1 MRRAF
6 EQAVLEVIVDGV
18 IFQFQ
23 SRGGVSRI
31 YSEILPRMCE
41 QDESLRITLLTR
53 EGRAPLQ
60 PLPAHPLITRRAV
73 PHLDP
78 YLRPWRLWGRYSPA
92 VKRLMNKLW
101 VGDGAGKIWHSTYF
115 TQPDEWRGAQVVTV
129 VDMIYELYPN
139 FFNAPADDQFREQK
153 RRAVSDAEA
162 IICIS
167 ETTSRDV
174 QEYYG
179 VSSDK
184 TFVVPLA
191 HSDTFQPLENGAS
204 GETRPYLLYVGRRA
218 HYKNFDLVLEAYS
231 SWTERDAVDLIV
243 VGDRGWTPDEE
254 RRLNELNLSS
264 RVKLMTDVDDEQL
277 RRLYG
282 RAAAFVYPSLYEG
295 FGIPLLEAMACG
307 CPVVSSDIP
316 SSREVAG
323 DCAIYFEPSSAE
335 DLRAVLE
342 RVVAEGPNDT
352 RRAAGIA
359 RAATFSWDETARQT
373 LAVYH
378 SVGS

>member
-1 MRRAF
+1 
-6 EQAVLEVIVDGV
+6 VLEVIVDGV

-41 QDESLRITLLTR
+41 QDDSLRITLLTK

-60 PLPAHPLITRRAV
+60 PLPVHPFITRRAV

-78 YLRPWRLWGRYSPA
+78 YLRPWRLWGRYAPG
-92 VKRLMNKLW
+92 VKRLMEKLW
-101 VGDGAGKIWHSTYF
+101 VGDGVGKIWHSTYF
-115 TQPDEWRGAQVVTV
+115 TQLDRWRGAQVVTV

-139 FFNAPADDQFREQK
+139 FFSDPADEVFREQK
-153 RRAVSDAEA
+153 RRAVLDAEA
-162 IICIS
+162 VICIS

-174 QEYYG
+174 QDYYG
-179 VSSDK
+179 ISSDK

-191 HSDTFQPLENGAS
+191 HSDMFRPLAENEDGAF
-204 GETRPYLLYVGRRA
+204 GESRPFLLYVGRRA
-218 HYKNFDLVLEAYS
+218 HYKNFDLLLEAYA
-231 SWTERDAVDLIV
+231 SWTGRDAVDLIV

-254 RRLNELNLSS
+254 RRLAGLAVGSK
-264 RVKLMTDVDDEQL
+264 VKLLTDVDDEQL

-323 DCAIYFEPSSAE
+323 DCAIYFEPSSSE

-342 RVVAEGPNDT
+342 RVVAEGPNET
-352 RRAAGIA
+352 RRTAGIA
-359 RAATFSWDETARQT
+359 RAATFSWDQTARQT
-373 LAVYH
+373 LEVYH

>member
-1 MRRAF
+1 M
-6 EQAVLEVIVDGV
+6 LEVIVDGV

-41 QDESLRITLLTR
+41 QDESLRITLVTK

-60 PLPAHPLITRRAV
+60 PLPEHRHITRRAI

-78 YLRPWRLWGRYSPA
+78 YLRPGRLWRRPAPA
-92 VKRLMNKLW
+92 VKQLVDKLW
-101 VGDGAGKIWHSTYF
+101 IGDGKGKIWHSTYF
-115 TQPDEWRGAQVVTV
+115 TQPHQWRGTQVVTV

-139 FFNAPADDQFREQK
+139 FFKTAFDDQFREQK
-153 RRAVSDAEA
+153 RRAVSEA
-162 IICIS
+162 SAVICIS

-179 VSSDK
+179 IPADK

-191 HSDTFQPLENGAS
+191 HSEVFRPLEGDS
-204 GETRPYLLYVGRRA
+204 DGESRPFLLYVGRRA
-218 HYKNFDLVLEAYS
+218 HYKNFGVLLDAYG
-231 SWTERDAVDLIV
+231 SWTGRNAVDLIV
-243 VGDRGWTPDEE
+243 VGDSDWTPEEE
-254 RRLNELNLSS
+254 RRLTELNLGEQ
-264 RVKLMTDVDDEQL
+264 VKLLTNIDDEQL

-295 FGIPLLEAMACG
+295 FGIPLLEALACG
-307 CPVVSSDIP
+307 CPVIASDIP
-316 SSREVAG
+316 STREVAA
-323 DCAIYFEPSSAE
+323 DCASYFDPNSSEA
-335 DLRAVLE
+335 LRAVLE
-342 RVVAEGPNDT
+342 SVVADGPNEA

-359 RAATFSWDETARQT
+359 RAALFSWDETARQT
-373 LAVYH
+373 LEVYH
-378 SVGS
+378 SV

>member
-1 MRRAF
+1 
-6 EQAVLEVIVDGV
+6 VLEVIVDGV

-23 SRGGVSRI
+23 SRGGVSRVF
-31 YSEILPRMCE
+31 SEILPRMCE

-60 PLPAHPLITRRAV
+60 PLPVHPLITRRAV

-78 YLRPWRLWGRYSPA
+78 YLRPGRLWGRYAPA

-115 TQPDEWRGAQVVTV
+115 TQPDQWRGAQVVTV
-129 VDMIYELYPN
+129 HDMIYERYPDR
-139 FFNAPADDQFREQK
+139 FNEPHDDQFREQK
-153 RRAVSDAEA
+153 RHAVQDAAA
-162 IICIS
+162 IICVS
-167 ETTSRDV
+167 ETTRRDV
-174 QEYYG
+174 QHYYG

-191 HSDTFQPLENGAS
+191 HSATFRPLENGAT

-218 HYKNFDLVLEAYS
+218 HYKNFDLLLEAYS
-231 SWTERDAVDLIV
+231 TWSGRDAVDLIV

-254 RRLNELNLSS
+254 RHLADLSLGS
-264 RVKLMTDVDDEQL
+264 KVQLLTDVSDEQL
-277 RRLYG
+277 RMLYG

-295 FGIPLLEAMACG
+295 FGIPLLEALACG

-323 DCAIYFEPSSAE
+323 DCATYFELSSSE
-335 DLRAVLE
+335 GLRAAIE
-342 RVVAEGPNDT
+342 RVVADGPNET

-373 LAVYH
+373 LRVYH